1 MSRLGKTA
9 ESLLSDV
16 FIKLVISAAIGQ
28 RHLHESIFHLLKE
41 IDADISKITMQR
53 YELYFWHCPALS
65 SYVHLCPFMSSY
77 CAEKACIYQKKSVTL
92 QRK

>member
-28 RHLHESIFHLLKE
+28 RHLYESIFRLLEE

-53 YELYFWHCPALS
+53 YELYFWHCHHLS
-65 SYVHLCPFMSSY
+65 PFVTFCHLLSPF
-77 CAEKACIYQKKSVTL
+77 I
-92 QRK
+92 

>member
-53 YELYFWHCPALS
+53 YEVYFWRC
-65 SYVHLCPFMSSY
+65 HL
-77 CAEKACIYQKKSVTL
+77 SVTL
-92 QRK
+92 RRPMSP

>member
-28 RHLHESIFHLLKE
+28 RHLHESIFRLLKE

-53 YELYFWHCPALS
+53 YELYFWRCRVLS
-65 SYVHLCPFMSSY
+65 VFVSFCRFFSQQIL
-77 CAEKACIYQKKSVTL
+77 A
-92 QRK
+92 